1 MPVLD
6 TSDAL
11 PPHAGGEVTIAG
23 PPLGEGAGV
32 MILTHGRGAVAKG
45 MIDLARVLD
54 QPRFTYIAPQ
64 ASGNTW
70 YPFSFL
76 APMEQN
82 EPGISSGLSVLGL
95 LVTRVVAA
103 GVPADRIMLLGFSQ
117 GACLTLEFVARNP
130 RRYGGVAALSGGVIG
145 PPGTPRDYPGSLDGT
160 PVFLG
165 CSDVDAHIPLARVHE
180 SGQVM
185 ERLGAAVDVQIYP
198 GMGHT
203 VSNDEVHKVR
213 EMMTAVAGA

>member
-6 TSDAL
+6 TSEAL
-11 PPHAGGEVTIAG
+11 PPHAGGDVTIAG
-23 PPLGEGAGV
+23 APLGEGTGV
-32 MILTHGRGAVAKG
+32 MIMAHGRGAVARG

-54 QPRFTYIAPQ
+54 RPRFTYVAPQ

-76 APMEQN
+76 SPIEQN
-82 EPGISSGLSVLGL
+82 EPGISSGLSVLGV
-95 LVTRVVAA
+95 LVGQVVAA
-103 GVPADRIMLLGFSQ
+103 GVPSERILLLGFSQ
-117 GACLTLEFVARNP
+117 GACLTLEFTARNA

-145 PPGTPRDYPGSLDGT
+145 PPGTPRDYAGSLGGT

-180 SGQVM
+180 SAEVM
-185 ERLGAAVDVQIYP
+185 QRLGGSVDTQIYP

-213 EMMTAVAGA
+213 ELMDAVANA